1 MLMRLL
7 QGLVLLALTVT
18 FHAFVLSMLVAR
30 VQKISDRMLRAAHFT
45 TYAFVLVRVAAIT
58 LLAHLVEIALWAA
71 FFYWKEALPDFEL
84 SFYFS
89 AVTYATIGYGDVLLP
104 IEWRLLAPME
114 GLTGILMCGWS
125 AAFFFA
131 LATRLYSNPRLNK

>member
-7 QGLVLLALTVT
+7 QGLVLLAITVT

-30 VQKISDRMLRAAHFT
+30 VQKISDTMLRAAHFT
-45 TYAFVLVRVAAIT
+45 TYAFVLVRVAAVT
-58 LLAHLVEIALWAA
+58 LLAHLVEIALWGA
-71 FFYWKEALPDFEL
+71 FFYWKEALPDLEL

-89 AVTYATIGYGDVLLP
+89 AVTYATIGYGDVVLP
-104 IEWRLLAPME
+104 EGWRLLAPME

-131 LATRLYSNPRLNK
+131 LATRLYSDPRQKK

>member
-30 VQKISDRMLRAAHFT
+30 VQKISEKTLRAARFT
-45 TYAFVLVRVAAIT
+45 TYSRVLVQVAAVT
-58 LLAHLVEIALWAA
+58 LLAHLAEIALWAG
-71 FFYWKEALPDFEL
+71 FYVWKDVLPDFEV

-89 AVTYATIGYGDVLLP
+89 AVTYATIGYGDVVLP
-104 IEWRLLAPME
+104 MGWRLLAPME

-131 LATRLYSNPRLNK
+131 LATRLYSNPRPKA